1 MQELLISYYMIERN
15 LSITSFIEYISYEK
29 NYSNNTIEAYRKD
42 LETFQKFCE
51 TEMNEVNIV
60 EVPYSFIRSWIVEL
74 VENEISNR
82 SINRKISSLKS
93 YYNFL
98 LKTKQRKENPLR
110 RHLSLKVTKKINI
123 PFSQQEIKDVIDL
136 FEGKSDFESV
146 RDKLVVE
153 ILYTT
158 GMRRSELINLKIE
171 SIDVSQKTVKVL
183 GKRNKERQIPLLN
196 TVADSVN
203 LYLLERNKIASDND
217 YLLITKKGN
226 KLYSTLV
233 YRIINDYFGMV
244 SVKAKKSPHIIRHSF
259 ATHLLNEGADLNS
272 VKELL
277 GHSSLASTQVYTH
290 TNLKELKTMYNN
302 AHPRSN
308 KT

>member
-1 MQELLISYYMIERN
+1 MIERN